1 MTTSADAAL
10 ASWDRWVTEIEDHPL
25 DEFEYEALLTARD
38 RADEELEIA
47 GDQRLWTRGD
57 AIDARF
63 REVTVEQNG
72 ADFNET
78 TVGWWWRRLPATAE
92 AQRYL
97 RADG

>member
-25 DEFEYEALLTARD
+25 DGFEYEALLTARD
-38 RADEELEIA
+38 RVDEELEIA
-47 GDQRLWTRGD
+47 GGPGLRTHGD

-63 REVTVEQNG
+63 CEVTVEQNG
-72 ADFNET
+72 ADSKET
-78 TVGWWWRRLPATAE
+78 TAGWWWRRLPATAE